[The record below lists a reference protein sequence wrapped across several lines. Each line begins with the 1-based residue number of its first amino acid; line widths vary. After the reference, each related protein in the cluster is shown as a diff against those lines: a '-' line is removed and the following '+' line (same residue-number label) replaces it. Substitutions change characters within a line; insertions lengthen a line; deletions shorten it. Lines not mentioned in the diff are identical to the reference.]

1 MEIIMT
7 YNELLTEIRRVN
19 CDPLLGAGKFTKEE
33 LLADR
38 IIALMNEKVKPKNST
53 LFLNAR
59 GEESYS
65 LEVLG
70 EAAHRKPVHG
80 LPENRETVPEKT

>member
-1 MEIIMT
+1 MT

-38 IIALMNEKVKPKNST
+38 IIALLNEKIKPRAQT
-53 LFLNAR
+53 LFLNDR
-59 GEESYS
+59 
-65 LEVLG
+65 
-70 EAAHRKPVHG
+70 PVPTTAPG
-80 LPENRETVPEKT
+80 VPEKD

>member
-1 MEIIMT
+1 MT

-65 LEVLG
+65 LEVPG
-70 EAAHRKPVHG
+70 
-80 LPENRETVPEKT
+80 KT